1 MSKMSA
7 AKAAIK
13 TKANK
18 AKMLS
23 ERESSR
29 RKKEEIEQAIKTL
42 TERVNELYARDARM
56 DKEKLDQTLASLQG
70 RVLELGE
77 MIKPK
82 LKQIVSAQFYEAKE
96 WIE

>member
-29 RKKEEIEQAIKTL
+29 RKKEEI
-42 TERVNELYARDARM
+42 D
-56 DKEKLDQTLASLQG
+56 
-70 RVLELGE
+70 
-77 MIKPK
+77 
-82 LKQIVSAQFYEAKE
+82 
-96 WIE
+96 